1 MNTTAKTLY
10 LSKKG
15 MKEIK
20 KQVARLER
28 DVASALSTLKDIDK
42 TDGHDERLDR
52 IEKLARLEI
61 LESEL
66 ADKKAYLA
74 QAKLYPG
81 KRERLKVAIGS
92 VVDLID
98 TNGRM
103 VRYTIV
109 DSIEANPSDGRISI
123 MSPLG
128 KNLLGKQI
136 KDIILWG
143 NGARIKQMQLVRIT

>member
-20 KQVARLER
+20 KQVTRLER
-28 DVASALSTLKDIDK
+28 DVASAMSALKDLDK

-52 IEKLARLEI
+52 AEKLAQLEI
-61 LESEL
+61 IESEL
-66 ADKKAYLA
+66 ADKKLA
-74 QAKLYPG
+74 LSQAKLYPNR
-81 KRERLKVAIGS
+81 RERLKVAIGS

-109 DSIEANPSDGRISI
+109 DSIEANPSDGRISF

-143 NGARIKQMQLVRIT
+143 SGKRIKQLQLVHIA

>member
-1 MNTTAKTLY
+1 MSTTEKTLY

-28 DVASALSTLKDIDK
+28 DVAAALNALKELDK
-42 TDGHDERLDR
+42 TDGHDERFDR
-52 IEKLARLEI
+52 VEKLAQLEI

-66 ADKKAYLA
+66 ADKKMHLS
-74 QAKLYPG
+74 QAKLYPS

-92 VVDLID
+92 VVDLLD
-98 TNGRM
+98 TNGRI

-123 MSPLG
+123 VSPLG
-128 KNLLGKQI
+128 KSLLGKQI
-136 KDIILWG
+136 KDIVLWG
-143 NGARIKQMQLVRIT
+143 NGARTKQMQLVRIT

>member
-1 MNTTAKTLY
+1 
-10 LSKKG
+10 
-15 MKEIK
+15 
-20 KQVARLER
+20 
-28 DVASALSTLKDIDK
+28 
-42 TDGHDERLDR
+42 
-52 IEKLARLEI
+52 
-61 LESEL
+61 
-66 ADKKAYLA
+66 
-74 QAKLYPG
+74 
-81 KRERLKVAIGS
+81 
-92 VVDLID
+92 
-98 TNGRM
+98 M

>member
-1 MNTTAKTLY
+1 MDTTAKTLY

-28 DVASALSTLKDIDK
+28 DVASALSNLKELDK
-42 TDGHDERLDR
+42 TDGHDERFDR
-52 IEKLARLEI
+52 AEKLAQLEI

-66 ADKKAYLA
+66 ADKKLHLS
-74 QAKLYPG
+74 QAKLYPN

-109 DSIEANPSDGRISI
+109 DSIEANPSDGLISI

-128 KNLLGKQI
+128 KSLIGKQI

-143 NGARIKQMQLVRIT
+143 NGARIKQMQLIRIA

>member
-1 MNTTAKTLY
+1 MDTTAKTLY

-28 DVASALSTLKDIDK
+28 DVASALSNLKELDK
-42 TDGHDERLDR
+42 TDGHDERFDR
-52 IEKLARLEI
+52 AEKLAQLEI

-66 ADKKAYLA
+66 ADKKLHLS
-74 QAKLYPG
+74 QAKLYPN

-128 KNLLGKQI
+128 KSLIGKQI

-143 NGARIKQMQLVRIT
+143 NGARIKQMQLIRIA

>member
-28 DVASALSTLKDIDK
+28 DVAAAMGRLKELDK

-52 IEKLARLEI
+52 AEKLAQLEI

-66 ADKKAYLA
+66 TDKKLYLS
-74 QAKLYPG
+74 QAKLYPS